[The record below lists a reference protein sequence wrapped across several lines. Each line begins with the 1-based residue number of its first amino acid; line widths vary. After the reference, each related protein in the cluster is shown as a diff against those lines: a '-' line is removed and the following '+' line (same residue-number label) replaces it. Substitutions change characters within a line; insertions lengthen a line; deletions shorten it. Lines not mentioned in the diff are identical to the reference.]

1 MRSRHAAVRTD
12 RSSTNKPALSQ
23 RENLS
28 RNKEMVLA
36 AMKAKGHTARFKGF
50 CKSET
55 MDTFLHACIDYFT
68 VFFEVKKIEDDE
80 GAAAEKRRDA
90 LASGER
96 PSEGSIRTDSASGA
110 PSHAGS
116 PPSKELQGKEI
127 EQRARLR
134 DLALV
139 YAAILLKHSNYAN
152 TQQERQFFESLY
164 DFSKRV
170 LFTINNRKHWHAI
183 ENELDRVFRSP
194 HFNLSE
200 RKNKANAQGGGTAMT
215 SFKDLYEKAGGAE
228 GFGRALGA
236 SSHRSSN
243 IHKALLMRSPIISEI
258 FPTPKERAERAAQTQ
273 ADLFDQHTEEMEDE
287 AAARGSS
294 NQAALRSSGRTDG
307 AGSTRDGRVG
317 SAQPVY
323 LDGEEAMEA
332 LVQETSRSFTDIV
345 NTDS

>member
-55 MDTFLHACIDYFT
+55 MDTFLHACIDYFN
-68 VFFEVKKIEDDE
+68 VFFEVQKIEDDE

-96 PSEGSIRTDSASGA
+96 PSEGSFKTDSASGA

-200 RKNKANAQGGGTAMT
+200 RKNKANAQGSGTAMT

-287 AAARGSS
+287 AAARGAS